1 MKKRIALLL
10 SLLMLSSSI
19 ISCSDE
25 GQETVSNESDSASAN
40 VSESASDT
48 ETQPVN
54 ERLLIDDELPDE
66 TFGGQDFIIATQ
78 GETFLYAE
86 EVVGEAVNDSVY
98 NRNITVEDRFD
109 IKFEYTFNSHDN
121 ILNDI
126 RKSVQS
132 GSLDFH
138 TALNSGV
145 YMSQSISGNL
155 FLNMYDLDYIN
166 FDKPWWSPSN
176 EDDLTVNGILFFGIG
191 DYALSTISNTYCVL
205 YDKVEAENYHITDLY
220 NTVKEGKWTIDY
232 LLTTVQDISKD
243 LDGNGVMDGE
253 DFYGFATD
261 TMSNLNTYV
270 WAFGNKIFS
279 KNASGELEY
288 VFYNERT
295 IESYDKLLSL
305 TSASGVYAPVNYAG
319 HGIGINMF
327 HNYRTIFANGI
338 INYARDLGDY
348 ENEYGILPYPK
359 LNEQQDDYYTMVDGA
374 HDVIAVP
381 NVPIDTEYVGIIIEA
396 LCAETYKQVVPE
408 YLDVCLK
415 KRYSSSPEDAEM
427 IDKCIENRIFD
438 FGYIYDGFG
447 SAFGL
452 LPQKMA
458 NGGRSDFVSY
468 YKKYEKI
475 AMKTYNTYLDA
486 FYDYEG

>member
-10 SLLMLSSSI
+10 SLLMLASSI

-25 GQETVSNESDSASAN
+25 GQEDISNDTESADALQSESDIS
-40 VSESASDT
+40 VESET
-48 ETQPVN
+48 VN

-78 GETFLYAE
+78 GDILIDAE
-86 EVVGEAVNDSVY
+86 EVIGESVNDASY
-98 NRNITVEDRFD
+98 NRNITVEDRFKVNIEFFTSSADTVLAD
-109 IKFEYTFNSHDN
+109 IK
-121 ILNDI
+121 
-126 RKSVQS
+126 KAVQS
-132 GSLDFH
+132 GTTDFH
-138 TALNSGV
+138 TAVNSGIFMGQAV
-145 YMSQSISGNL
+145 GGNI
-155 FLNMYDLDYIN
+155 FLNMHDLEYVD
-166 FDKPWWSPSN
+166 FEKPWWSPSN
-176 EDDLTVNGILFFGIG
+176 EEDLTVNGILFFGIG
-191 DYALSTISNTYCVL
+191 DFALSTIGHTYCVL
-205 YDKVEAENYHITDLY
+205 YDKLEAGNYHIDDLY
-220 NTVKEGKWTIDY
+220 TTVKEGKWTIDY
-232 LLTTVQDISKD
+232 LLGISEGISKD
-243 LDGNGVMDGE
+243 LDGNGVMDKA
-253 DFYGFATD
+253 DFYGFSSD

-270 WAFGNKIFS
+270 WAFGNKIYN
-279 KNASGELEY
+279 KNSAGELEY

-295 IESYDKLLSL
+295 IESYEKLLSII
-305 TSASGVYAPVNYAG
+305 SAPGVYAPANFEHGTGYTLFCNYQ
-319 HGIGINMF
+319 
-327 HNYRTIFANGI
+327 TIFANTTI
-338 INYARDLGDY
+338 DMTRNLGDY
-348 ENEYGILPYPK
+348 ENEYGVLPYPK
-359 LNEQQDDYYTMVDGA
+359 LNEEQDDYYTMVDGA
-374 HDVIAVP
+374 HNVIAVP

-427 IDKCIENRIFD
+427 IDKCVENRIFD
-438 FGYIYDGFG
+438 FGYIYDGYG